1 MMISDLSIL
10 FGTLS
15 CPLSNTLIIS
25 NLPSAT
31 LSNTL
36 SNNLT
41 FVTDLFSIL
50 VICVIVIDISGFVH
64 SIKAAIGKFL
74 GISPNSFRIKP
85 FDCSFCMTFWVSM
98 IYLLVV
104 GRFTLLN
111 IAIVLLLCCLTTPL
125 KNLIMSLIDKL
136 TKWMDF

>member
-1 MMISDLSIL
+1 MMISDLWNIL
-10 FGTLS
+10 WNIQWNALWNILWNIFIDGLS
-15 CPLSNTLIIS
+15 
-25 NLPSAT
+25 
-31 LSNTL
+31 
-36 SNNLT
+36 

-50 VICVIVIDISGFVH
+50 IICVLVIDISGFVH
-64 SIKAAIGKFL
+64 SIKVAIGKYL
-74 GISPNSFRIKP
+74 KISPNSFRIKP
-85 FDCSFCMTFWVSM
+85 FDCSFCMTFWASM

-104 GRFTLLN
+104 GRFSLVN

>member
-1 MMISDLSIL
+1 MTISDLWNIL
-10 FGTLS
+10 WNILW
-15 CPLSNTLIIS
+15 
-25 NLPSAT
+25 
-31 LSNTL
+31 
-36 SNNLT
+36 NNLWNNLYHNVIDGLS

-50 VICVIVIDISGFVH
+50 IISVIVIDISGFVH

-85 FDCSFCMTFWVSM
+85 FDCSFCMTFWVSL

-125 KNLIMSLIDKL
+125 KNLVMSVRDKL

>member
-1 MMISDLSIL
+1 M
-10 FGTLS
+10 T
-15 CPLSNTLIIS
+15 IS
-25 NLPSAT
+25 NLWNI
-31 LSNTL
+31 LWNIQWNDL
-36 SNNLT
+36 WNILWNILIDGLT

-50 VICVIVIDISGFVH
+50 IISVLVIDISGFVH
-64 SIKAAIGKFL
+64 SIKVAIGKYL

-85 FDCSFCMTFWVSM
+85 FDCSFCMTFWASM

-104 GRFTLLN
+104 GRFSLVN

-125 KNLIMSLIDKL
+125 KNLVMSVRDKL

>member
-1 MMISDLSIL
+1 MMISDLWNIL
-10 FGTLS
+10 W
-15 CPLSNTLIIS
+15 NIQW
-25 NLPSAT
+25 
-31 LSNTL
+31 
-36 SNNLT
+36 NNLWNILWNILIDGLS

-50 VICVIVIDISGFVH
+50 IISVLVIDISGFVH
-64 SIKAAIGKFL
+64 SIKVAIGKYL
-74 GISPNSFRIKP
+74 KISPNSFRIKP

-104 GRFTLLN
+104 GRFTLVN

>member
-1 MMISDLSIL
+1 MTISIL
-10 FGTLS
+10 WNILW
-15 CPLSNTLIIS
+15 NTLW
-25 NLPSAT
+25 
-31 LSNTL
+31 
-36 SNNLT
+36 NNLWNNLYHNVIDGLS
-41 FVTDLFSIL
+41 FVTDLFAIL
-50 VICVIVIDISGFVH
+50 IISVLVIDISGFVH

-85 FDCSFCMTFWVSM
+85 FDCSFCMTFWISM

-104 GRFTLLN
+104 GRFTLVN

-125 KNLIMSLIDKL
+125 KNLVMSLMDKL

>member
-1 MMISDLSIL
+1 MTISIL
-10 FGTLS
+10 WNILW
-15 CPLSNTLIIS
+15 NTLW
-25 NLPSAT
+25 
-31 LSNTL
+31 
-36 SNNLT
+36 NNLWNILIDGLS

-50 VICVIVIDISGFVH
+50 IISVLVIDISGFVH

-85 FDCSFCMTFWVSM
+85 FDCSFCMTFWISM

-104 GRFTLLN
+104 GRFTLVN

-125 KNLIMSLIDKL
+125 KNLVMSLMDKL

>member
-1 MMISDLSIL
+1 MMISDLWNIVWNIQW
-10 FGTLS
+10 
-15 CPLSNTLIIS
+15 NTLWNILWNIFIDG
-25 NLPSAT
+25 
-31 LSNTL
+31 LS
-36 SNNLT
+36 

-50 VICVIVIDISGFVH
+50 IISVIVIDISGFVH

-104 GRFTLLN
+104 GRFTLVN
-111 IAIVLLLCCLTTPL
+111 IAVVLLLCCLTTPL
-125 KNLIMSLIDKL
+125 KNLVMSVRDKL

>member
-1 MMISDLSIL
+1 MTISDLWNIL
-10 FGTLS
+10 W
-15 CPLSNTLIIS
+15 NILIDG
-25 NLPSAT
+25 LR
-31 LSNTL
+31 
-36 SNNLT
+36 

-50 VICVIVIDISGFVH
+50 IISVIVIDISGFTY
-64 SIKAAIGKFL
+64 SIKVAIGKFL

-85 FDCSFCMTFWVSM
+85 FDCSFCMTFWVSL

-125 KNLIMSLIDKL
+125 KNLVMSVRDKL

>member
-1 MMISDLSIL
+1 MTISDLWNIL
-10 FGTLS
+10 WNIQWNDLW
-15 CPLSNTLIIS
+15 
-25 NLPSAT
+25 
-31 LSNTL
+31 
-36 SNNLT
+36 NNLWNILIDGLR

-50 VICVIVIDISGFVH
+50 IISVLVIDISGFVH
-64 SIKAAIGKFL
+64 SIKAAIGKYL

-85 FDCSFCMTFWVSM
+85 FDCSFCMTFWVSV

-111 IAIVLLLCCLTTPL
+111 IAVVLLLCCLTTPL
-125 KNLIMSLIDKL
+125 KNLVMSVRDKL

>member
-1 MMISDLSIL
+1 MMISCLNSDLWNIL
-10 FGTLS
+10 WNILW
-15 CPLSNTLIIS
+15 
-25 NLPSAT
+25 
-31 LSNTL
+31 
-36 SNNLT
+36 NNLWNILS

-50 VICVIVIDISGFVH
+50 IISVLVIDISGFVH

-85 FDCSFCMTFWVSM
+85 FDCSFCMTFWVSL

-104 GRFTLLN
+104 GRFTLVN
-111 IAIVLLLCCLTTPL
+111 IAVVLLLCCLTTPL
-125 KNLIMSLIDKL
+125 KNLVMSVIDKL

>member
-1 MMISDLSIL
+1 MMISDLWNIL
-10 FGTLS
+10 W
-15 CPLSNTLIIS
+15 NIQW
-25 NLPSAT
+25 
-31 LSNTL
+31 
-36 SNNLT
+36 NNLWNILWNNLWNILG

-50 VICVIVIDISGFVH
+50 VISVLVIDISGFVH

-74 GISPNSFRIKP
+74 GISPNSFRMKP
-85 FDCSFCMTFWVSM
+85 FDCSFCMTFWVSV

-125 KNLIMSLIDKL
+125 KNLVMSVRDKL

>member
-1 MMISDLSIL
+1 MMISCLISDLWNIL
-10 FGTLS
+10 W
-15 CPLSNTLIIS
+15 N
-25 NLPSAT
+25 NLW
-31 LSNTL
+31 
-36 SNNLT
+36 NNLWNILT

-50 VICVIVIDISGFVH
+50 VISVIVIDISGFVY
-64 SIKAAIGKFL
+64 SIKSAIGKYL

-104 GRFTLLN
+104 GRFTLVN
-111 IAIVLLLCCLTTPL
+111 IAVVLLICCLTTPL
-125 KNLIMSLIDKL
+125 KNLIMSVRDKL

>member
-25 NLPSAT
+25 NLPSTT

-41 FVTDLFSIL
+41 FMVSLFSIL

-64 SIKAAIGKFL
+64 SIKVAIGKYL
-74 GISPNSFRIKP
+74 KISPNSFRIKP

-104 GRFTLLN
+104 GRFTLVN

-125 KNLIMSLIDKL
+125 KNLIMSVRDKL

>member
-1 MMISDLSIL
+1 MTISDLWNIL
-10 FGTLS
+10 WNILW
-15 CPLSNTLIIS
+15 
-25 NLPSAT
+25 
-31 LSNTL
+31 
-36 SNNLT
+36 NNLWNILIDGLS

-50 VICVIVIDISGFVH
+50 IISVIVIDISGFVH
-64 SIKAAIGKFL
+64 SIKAAIGKYL

-125 KNLIMSLIDKL
+125 KNLVMSVRDKL

>member
-1 MMISDLSIL
+1 MMISNLWNIL
-10 FGTLS
+10 W
-15 CPLSNTLIIS
+15 NIQW
-25 NLPSAT
+25 
-31 LSNTL
+31 
-36 SNNLT
+36 NNLYHNVIDGLS

-50 VICVIVIDISGFVH
+50 IISVLVIDISGFTH
-64 SIKAAIGKFL
+64 SIKSAIGKFL

-85 FDCSFCMTFWVSM
+85 FDCSFCMTFWVSI

-111 IAIVLLLCCLTTPL
+111 IAVVLLLCCLTTPL
-125 KNLIMSLIDKL
+125 KNLVMSLIDKL

>member
-1 MMISDLSIL
+1 MMISDLWNIL
-10 FGTLS
+10 WNILW
-15 CPLSNTLIIS
+15 
-25 NLPSAT
+25 
-31 LSNTL
+31 
-36 SNNLT
+36 NNLWNILIDGLS

-50 VICVIVIDISGFVH
+50 IISVLVIDISGFVH
-64 SIKAAIGKFL
+64 SIKVAIGKYL

-98 IYLLVV
+98 IYLLVA
-104 GRFTLLN
+104 GRFTLVN

>member
-1 MMISDLSIL
+1 MMISDLWNIL
-10 FGTLS
+10 WNILLNDLYHNVIDGLS
-15 CPLSNTLIIS
+15 
-25 NLPSAT
+25 
-31 LSNTL
+31 
-36 SNNLT
+36 

-50 VICVIVIDISGFVH
+50 IISVLVIDISGFVH

-104 GRFTLLN
+104 GRFTLAN
-111 IAIVLLLCCLTTPL
+111 IAVVLLLCCLTTPL

>member
-1 MMISDLSIL
+1 MMISDLWNIL
-10 FGTLS
+10 WNILW
-15 CPLSNTLIIS
+15 
-25 NLPSAT
+25 
-31 LSNTL
+31 
-36 SNNLT
+36 NNLWNILG

-50 VICVIVIDISGFVH
+50 IISVIVIDISGFVH

-85 FDCSFCMTFWVSM
+85 FDCSFCMTFWVSL

-104 GRFTLLN
+104 GRFTLAN
-111 IAIVLLLCCLTTPL
+111 IAIVLLICCLTTPL
-125 KNLIMSLIDKL
+125 KNLVMSVRDKL

>member
-1 MMISDLSIL
+1 M
-10 FGTLS
+10 T
-15 CPLSNTLIIS
+15 IS
-25 NLPSAT
+25 NLWNI
-31 LSNTL
+31 LWNIQWNDL
-36 SNNLT
+36 WNILWNILG

-50 VICVIVIDISGFVH
+50 IISVIVIDISGFVH
-64 SIKAAIGKFL
+64 SIKVAIGKYL

-104 GRFTLLN
+104 GRFSLVN
-111 IAIVLLLCCLTTPL
+111 IAVVLLLCCLTTPL
-125 KNLIMSLIDKL
+125 KNLVMSVRDKL

>member
-1 MMISDLSIL
+1 MTISIL
-10 FGTLS
+10 WNILWNIQWNDLWNILWNILIDGLS
-15 CPLSNTLIIS
+15 
-25 NLPSAT
+25 
-31 LSNTL
+31 
-36 SNNLT
+36 

-50 VICVIVIDISGFVH
+50 IICVLVIDISGFVH
-64 SIKAAIGKFL
+64 SIKAAIGKYL

-104 GRFTLLN
+104 GRFTLVN
-111 IAIVLLLCCLTTPL
+111 IAVVLLLCCLTTPL
-125 KNLIMSLIDKL
+125 KNLVMSVRDKL

>member
-1 MMISDLSIL
+1 MTISDLWNIL
-10 FGTLS
+10 WNILW
-15 CPLSNTLIIS
+15 
-25 NLPSAT
+25 
-31 LSNTL
+31 
-36 SNNLT
+36 NNLWNNLWNILIDGLS

-50 VICVIVIDISGFVH
+50 IISVLVIDISGFVH
-64 SIKAAIGKFL
+64 SIKAAIGKYL

-104 GRFTLLN
+104 GRFTLVN
-111 IAIVLLLCCLTTPL
+111 IAVVLLLCCLTTPL
-125 KNLIMSLIDKL
+125 KNLVMSVRDKL